1 MIKVVQSTPN
11 KTLGSIVSTTNA
23 GGLKVFKTPTQDSQV
38 FVSNLKF
45 IDLMCRGYIL

>member
-23 GGLKVFKTPTQDSQV
+23 GGLKVFKTPNQESQV
-38 FVSNLKF
+38 FVSILQLIYNNLL
-45 IDLMCRGYIL
+45 I